1 MRCRRLSPYKLLKLS
16 GKFRATPHPSAS
28 PPPSPA
34 KGEGRTSDAPRDIQ
48 SLVRRRSG
56 WTVVAGLALL
66 VGVATATQAEPI
78 IIDHVTLIDGTG
90 RAPRPDMA
98 VEIDGGKFVAIEPAA
113 FAKTWPG
120 RRIDGHGRFLIPG
133 LMDIHIHL
141 AGFTRAGKAWMPG
154 GPPPGP
160 NDFVVDRKVGEE
172 ALASFLYAGV
182 TSVLDVGNIPQNILP
197 LRADERA
204 GKVMSPHIF
213 ATGNLVTYPGSHGS
227 DIAVNISSWPEG
239 RAALEAQVTSEQP
252 DVQKITYDDE
262 GWGSRPMIP
271 IMPLPLL
278 RHVIEFYNDHGVRTT
293 VHISNESRAREAI
306 FAGVDSL
313 AHTPIQG
320 PVTEAFVKLAAAKQ
334 IPIATTLTIGDNY
347 SRVHDDPA
355 YLDQPLYVAT
365 MAPEERARLKAIAA
379 AGGETALPNGPPL
392 YRRTWRMWMKTMTP
406 IIQDNIRR
414 IDAAGGVMAIGTD
427 GTNGAG
433 TQRELE
439 LVAQGGVPPLHVITM
454 ATYNAARLLGK
465 QATMGSIETG
475 KIADAVLLSADP
487 TIDIGNCKAI
497 VMVMKAG
504 GIVDESKLPLA
515 GGPEP
520 RRMP

>member
-1 MRCRRLSPYKLLKLS
+1 MARIAFGALAAAALGSS
-16 GKFRATPHPSAS
+16 AT
-28 PPPSPA
+28 
-34 KGEGRTSDAPRDIQ
+34 GEP
-48 SLVRRRSG
+48 
-56 WTVVAGLALL
+56 TV
-66 VGVATATQAEPI
+66 
-78 IIDHVTLIDGTG
+78 IDHVTLIDGTG
-90 RAPRPDMA
+90 RAPRADMA
-98 VEIDGGKFVAIEPAA
+98 VEIDGGQFVAIEPAA
-113 FAKTWPG
+113 FATTWPG
-120 RRIDGHGRFLIPG
+120 RRIDGRGRFLIPG
-133 LMDIHIHL
+133 LMDVHIHL
-141 AGFTRAGKAWMPG
+141 AGFSRNGKAWTPAG
-154 GPPPGP
+154 TPPGAEA
-160 NDFVVDRKVGEE
+160 FTVDRKVGEA
-172 ALASFLYAGV
+172 ALASYLYAGV

-204 GKVMSPHIF
+204 GRIMSPHIF
-213 ATGNLVTYPGSHGS
+213 ATGNLVTYPGSHAT

-271 IMPLPLL
+271 IMPLDLL
-278 RHVIEFYNDHGVRTT
+278 RHVTEFYADHGVRTT

-365 MAPEERARLKAIAA
+365 MLPAERARLKAIAA
-379 AGGETALPNGPPL
+379 AGGETALTNSPPL
-392 YRRTWRMWMKTMTP
+392 YRTTWRLWMKTMTP

-427 GTNGAG
+427 ASNGAA

-439 LVAQGGVPPLHVITM
+439 LVAQGGVPPLHIITM

-487 TIDIGNCKAI
+487 TVDIGNCKAI

-504 GIVDESKLPLA
+504 EIIDESKLPLA
-515 GGPEP
+515 GGPQP